1 MSQTMTPE
9 WAAAITEIPAET
21 IRQTAREMAAAR
33 PNVVIPPGRFTVWY
47 GNDTQRMRALYMLNA
62 LLGSIG
68 RPGGLFFNTAP
79 YMEEY
84 PHPPLPLAPAAGG

>member
-1 MSQTMTPE
+1 M
-9 WAAAITEIPAET
+9 

-33 PNVVIPPGRFTVWY
+33 PNVVVPPGRFTVWY

-68 RPGGLFFNTAP
+68 RPGGLYFNMAP